1 MKQLLDA
8 TFDHCIIHT
17 KYSSVNERT
26 LLRYSFRIIAGF
38 TPVTIVSFA
47 YLPSTTMTSL
57 AQALMR
63 HSAVENVASTTND
76 NNNIESAPAATVQNG
91 SVAGE
96 QSETLPSPRTPR
108 GLWRLAM
115 KAAVAEGP
123 PDRIVWGGFPFDLQE
138 VKMKR
143 LYEQRGRHAVEIG
156 TMHAGVPY
164 SPFNEVEGQGG
175 SCLGTLA
182 SDVRNIFDMIRSSKL
197 NILLLAVPM
206 GITGG
211 ILGWPPIIVF
221 VANFL
226 ALLPLA
232 LILGE
237 LTEDLILRFGE
248 TVGGLLNA
256 TFGNVVEMIL
266 GLAAL
271 SHGLM
276 DVVAASL
283 IGSILSNLLLVLGCC
298 FLFGGTKY
306 KVQAFNSAGNKA
318 ATSLLFLACISI
330 ITPTMARQVYGAEV
344 ITDST
349 LRVLSRTIAIMLV
362 CMYLFY
368 LYFQLKTHAEEF
380 SSADDILHRNSVN
393 RMFSTDSETLPSPS
407 GIDTFDIGPVLS
419 ITGAIG
425 GLACVTIAVAVC
437 SEYLTGAIEQVSET
451 THINK
456 SFLGLVLLPIAGNA
470 AEHFTAVF
478 LAVKNKMD
486 AAIAIAVGSSIQI
499 AVFVLPVTVLAGWAI
514 GKPLTLNFDPFAV
527 IILTLSVMLTYFVTS
542 DGKSNWLLGLQL
554 LLTYVLISCVYL
566 LEQPQA

>member
-1 MKQLLDA
+1 MFAQRNVNKVSADTFILGFFYIYVYIRLLLGG
-8 TFDHCIIHT
+8 
-17 KYSSVNERT
+17 YSQE
-26 LLRYSFRIIAGF
+26 GF
-38 TPVTIVSFA
+38 TYQGCVIPVV
-47 YLPSTTMTSL
+47 MTSL
-57 AQALMR
+57 AQALVS
-63 HSAVENVASTTND
+63 HTADDENNSLLNGAIRSNTPPAHDEAND
-76 NNNIESAPAATVQNG
+76 TQDH
-91 SVAGE
+91 
-96 QSETLPSPRTPR
+96 SPRTPR
-108 GLWRLAM
+108 GLWRLAL
-115 KAAVAEGP
+115 KAALSEQRRT
-123 PDRIVWGGFPFDLQE
+123 DRIVWGGFPFDLQE
-138 VKMKR
+138 VKMRR
-143 LYEQRGRHAVEIG
+143 LHAQMGLSADAESAP
-156 TMHAGVPY
+156 MHAGCY
-164 SPFNEVEGQGG
+164 SELGDQGEQ
-175 SCLGTLA
+175 SCLGTLV
-182 SDVRNIFDMIRSSKL
+182 SDTRNLIDMVASSKL
-197 NILLLAVPM
+197 NILLLAVPL
-206 GITGG
+206 GIAGG
-211 ILGWPPIIVF
+211 ILRWPPVVVF

-248 TVGGLLNA
+248 TIGGLLNA

-298 FLFGGTKY
+298 FLFGGAKY

-330 ITPTMARQVYGAEV
+330 ITPTMARQVYGEAV
-344 ITDST
+344 ITERT
-349 LRVLSRTIAIMLV
+349 LEVLSRTIAIMLV
-362 CMYLFY
+362 VMYMCY

-380 SSADDILHRNSVN
+380 SSAEERLHRNSLGRVL
-393 RMFSTDSETLPSPS
+393 SSDGEYPTSPS
-407 GIDTFDIGPVLS
+407 FIDTYDLAPVLS
-419 ITGAIG
+419 LTGAIT
-425 GLACVTIAVAVC
+425 GLTFVTITVAVC

-478 LAVKNKMD
+478 LALKNKMD

-514 GKPLTLNFDPFAV
+514 GMPLTLNFDPFAV
-527 IILTLSVMLTYFVTS
+527 IIMTLSVMLAYFVTS

-554 LLTYVLISCVYL
+554 LLTYLLISSVYL
-566 LEQPQA
+566 LERQQP